1 MDQVRVMKGMLLLDQ
16 TLFSSDRRLYRVDAF
31 DHGPMSGDVYRD
43 LDVLEIG
50 QLIDVTPMAPGSYRR
65 TYVPNEAGPQ
75 VCARIEQSK
84 PPEQLQAVRDAA
96 AYVTSRGLDEILDR
110 ISQEYP
116 SFAVSTAPLAP
127 TGD

>member
-16 TLFSSDRRLYRVDAF
+16 TLFSSDRRLYRFDAF

-43 LDVLEIG
+43 VLKIG

-65 TYVPNEAGPQ
+65 TYVPNEAGRQ
-75 VCARIEQSK
+75 VCVRIEQSK

-110 ISQEYP
+110 ISQENP

>member
-1 MDQVRVMKGMLLLDQ
+1 MKGMLLLDQ
-16 TLFSSDRRLYRVDAF
+16 TLFSSDRRLYRFDAF

-43 LDVLEIG
+43 VLKIG

-65 TYVPNEAGPQ
+65 TYVPNEAGRQ
-75 VCARIEQSK
+75 VCVRIEQSK

-116 SFAVSTAPLAP
+116 FFAVSTAPLAP